1 MAAQTRNGVTEESAA
16 PAPTCYKIH
25 SREILQRSRW
35 LSLVAALAVP
45 IVAVAI
51 GVFLPQTSEPAANN
65 NATAAV
71 AAADLQYFYEN
82 YKDDKVVVAGTV
94 SLVLVFLYSCH
105 YLFSTRKQIRDTE
118 LSVTFCPL
126 GIQRCKTTTITSNN
140 SKNND
145 NNQNQNRPRI
155 NVCNYP
161 LVPMESV
168 KDCILLEH
176 VGGFSVATHVM
187 IRVVAAKAGGRTTPS
202 SNSEKAE
209 SELVSAFPDA
219 ILTFDQC
226 HGLVHQMQ
234 RVLAEMR

>member
-105 YLFSTRKQIRDTE
+105 YLFFHEKTNTRYRALRNFLPPWNSTMQNNNYNIQQQQKQR
-118 LSVTFCPL
+118 
-126 GIQRCKTTTITSNN
+126 
-140 SKNND
+140 
-145 NNQNQNRPRI
+145 
-155 NVCNYP
+155 
-161 LVPMESV
+161 
-168 KDCILLEH
+168 
-176 VGGFSVATHVM
+176 
-187 IRVVAAKAGGRTTPS
+187 
-202 SNSEKAE
+202 
-209 SELVSAFPDA
+209 
-219 ILTFDQC
+219 
-226 HGLVHQMQ
+226 
-234 RVLAEMR
+234 

>member
-1 MAAQTRNGVTEESAA
+1 MASQTRTGVTEESATS
-16 PAPTCYKIH
+16 APTCYKIH
-25 SREILQRSRW
+25 SREILQRSWW
-35 LSLVAALAVP
+35 LSLVTALAVP
-45 IVAVAI
+45 IIAVAI
-51 GVFLPQTSEPAANN
+51 YEFLPQISEPAA
-65 NATAAV
+65 TTD
-71 AAADLQYFYEN
+71 AAATDLQYFYEN

-94 SLVLVFLYSCH
+94 STAIVFLCYCH
-105 YLFSTRKQIRDTE
+105 YLFSTRNQIRDTE

-126 GIQRCKTTTITSNN
+126 GIQRSKTTTTTSNN
-140 SKNND
+140 NND
-145 NNQNQNRPRI
+145 NNQNRSRI

-187 IRVVAAKAGGRTTPS
+187 IRVVANAAGKLSPS
-202 SNSEKAE
+202 SNNSHKAE

-234 RVLAEMR
+234 RALAEMR